1 MKVTSI
7 QTRFLIMLL
16 PLFILSFGL
25 LSSVSYYLSNKYL
38 IHSVN
43 ETAASIGTDYA
54 NKIQFDLQEKL
65 IRLDDLANTQRI
77 KNGTNKTE
85 IVQALAETQKRIGY
99 FDVVFFVSLDGSG
112 VLSDSSTAQYG
123 DRDYYKKVLSTQKP
137 VISDPLVSRT
147 TGKLSVV
154 IATPVLN
161 NGQLAGVIGGTYS
174 LDRLTELVK
183 DIRFKDTGYGF
194 LTDHLGTVIAYPK
207 NPEMIGKLKLNEKQ
221 INPQLNLP
229 VKELDERLLSLFKTV
244 NEKGTQMEG
253 LYSFIDNVTKM
264 GVFTPVL
271 LPDGSKWVMTVAAPE
286 TEVNQEITTLAYMMI
301 AISIASIII
310 AILFIIF
317 LSKRFAKPI
326 QVIRDECLILTDGDL
341 SEQEI
346 QVFSHDEIGQLAKG
360 FRDMRGNLRVLVT
373 NVKSQAEHVAASSEE
388 LTASASHS
396 ADAANQIAASI
407 TDIAHGTEKQ
417 VNSADRIAAVARQ
430 MSTNTEQIL
439 TTTQGVSEIA
449 IHASQEAEKGKQSV
463 EQAIVQMQDISHGSA
478 AVQSAITELAAGSQ
492 EISEMVNLISTIA
505 SQTNLLALNAA
516 IEAARAGEHGR
527 GFAVVAEEVRKLAEQ
542 SNQAT
547 QQIGAV
553 IQKNQV
559 NMEQAVAAS
568 QSGLERV
575 KDGIVVINSAGEM
588 FTIIVESI
596 IQFSQQ
602 IKEISEAIQQIVDG
616 SQTLVGSI
624 QEIEIVSKENAAE
637 TQTISAATEEQ
648 SASMQEIASASH
660 SLASLASTLQEGVAK
675 FRV

>member
-16 PLFILSFGL
+16 PLFILSFGI
-25 LSSVSYYLSNKYL
+25 LSSVSYYLSNKFL

-43 ETAASIGTDYA
+43 ETAISIGTDYA
-54 NKIQFDLQEKL
+54 NKIQFDLQEKM
-65 IRLDDLANTQRI
+65 IRLDDLASIQRI
-77 KNGTNKTE
+77 KTGTNKTE
-85 IVQALAETQKRIGY
+85 IIQAMAEAQKRIGY
-99 FDVVFFVSLDGSG
+99 FDTIFFISLDGSG
-112 VLSDSSTAQYG
+112 IRSDNSTGQYN
-123 DRDYYKKVLSTQKP
+123 DRDYFQKILASQKP

-147 TGKLSVV
+147 TGQLSVV
-154 IATPVLN
+154 LAIPVFN
-161 NGQLAGVIGGTYS
+161 NGQMTGVLGATYS
-174 LDRLTELVK
+174 LDRLTELVGGIK
-183 DIRFKDTGYGF
+183 FKETGYGF
-194 LTDHLGTVIAYPK
+194 LTDHLGTVIAHPK
-207 NPEMIGKLKLNEKQ
+207 NPEMIGKLKLTDKQ

-229 VKELDERLLSLFKTV
+229 IKELDDRLILLFKTV
-244 NEKGTQMEG
+244 NETGKPMEG
-253 LYSFIDNVTKM
+253 SYSFVDSATQM
-264 GVFTPVL
+264 GVFTPVP
-271 LPDGSKWVMTVAAPE
+271 LPDGSKWIMTVAAPE
-286 TEVNQEITTLAYMMI
+286 TEVNKEITTLAHMMI
-301 AISIASIII
+301 IISIISIII

-326 QVIRDECLILTDGDL
+326 QIIRDECLILTDGDL

-360 FRDMRGNLRVLVT
+360 FQDMRGNLRVLVT

-388 LTASASHS
+388 LTASANHS
-396 ADAANQIAASI
+396 ADAANQIAGSI

-417 VNSADRIAAVARQ
+417 ANSADRIVAVARE
-430 MSTNTEQIL
+430 MSNNTEQIL
-439 TTTQGVSEIA
+439 STTQGVSEIA
-449 IHASQEAEKGKQSV
+449 IHASQEARKGKESV
-463 EQAIVQMQDISHGSA
+463 EQAIVQMHDISQGSA
-478 AVQSAITELAAGSQ
+478 EVQHAITELAAGSH

-553 IQKNQV
+553 IEKNQI

-588 FTIIVESI
+588 FTFIVESI

-616 SQTLVGSI
+616 SQTLVNSI
-624 QEIEIVSKENAAE
+624 HEIEIASKENAAE